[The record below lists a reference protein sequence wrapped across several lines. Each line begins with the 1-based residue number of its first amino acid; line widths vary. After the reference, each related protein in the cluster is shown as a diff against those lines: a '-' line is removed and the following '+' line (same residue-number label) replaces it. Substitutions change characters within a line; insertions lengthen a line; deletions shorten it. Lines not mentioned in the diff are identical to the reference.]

1 MTPKYAIATAKRY
14 HKSCLLHIKDY
25 SSLVINCFSIFLQV
39 YFAVVLLM
47 TFDLL
52 TCVHSQ
58 CFDRAL
64 RDLIS
69 LIIFAVKLELNLHS
83 SRQQSIPNVNNFN

>member
-1 MTPKYAIATAKRY
+1 MTPKYAISTAKHY
-14 HKSCLLHIKDY
+14 HKSCLLHLKDY
-25 SSLVINCFSIFLQV
+25 SSLVINCFFIFLQV

-58 CFDRAL
+58 SMF
-64 RDLIS
+64 
-69 LIIFAVKLELNLHS
+69 
-83 SRQQSIPNVNNFN
+83 RQSPEGFNQSDNFCCKT